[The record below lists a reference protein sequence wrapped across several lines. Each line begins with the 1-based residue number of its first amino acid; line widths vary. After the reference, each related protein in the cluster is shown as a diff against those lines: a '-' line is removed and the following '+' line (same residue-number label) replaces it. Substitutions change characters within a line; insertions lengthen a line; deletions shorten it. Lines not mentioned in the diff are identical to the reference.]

1 MSGGWHVISVGM
13 KKFIIIVLLALVGL
27 YIYWPHYAVGKY
39 RDALNAGD
47 TAAVSGMVDYAELRK
62 SLRAQLLQK
71 MSAESPVGG
80 AAVILGGVVVD
91 KLLEGLVGEN
101 DIGKALAIGKLING
115 SAAQEVESFRWVSPS
130 QVAVTM
136 TGDGSVLTFAL
147 KGTSWKLVGKDVG
160 ATFSKLQS
168 LLSR

>member
-1 MSGGWHVISVGM
+1 MSGGWHVISLRV
-13 KKFIIIVLLALVGL
+13 KKFIIIALLVLAGL
-27 YIYWPHYAVGKY
+27 YIYWPYHAVGKY

-47 TAAVSGMVDYAELRK
+47 TAAVSAMVDYAELRK

-71 MSAESPVGG
+71 MSAESPAGG
-80 AAVILGGVVVD
+80 AAAILGGVVVD

-101 DIGKALAIGKLING
+101 DIGKVLAIGKLING
-115 SAAQEVESFRWVSPS
+115 SQPQQVETFGWVSPTK
-130 QVAVTM
+130 VAVRM
-136 TGDGSVLTFAL
+136 TGDGATLTFEL

-168 LLSR
+168 LLGR